1 MASTVLLRRRI
12 RSVRETGRV
21 CRALEMIATARMRR
35 AQEVARRGRPY
46 ARMMREVV
54 SRLAPREV
62 SAESHPLFQRREVR
76 RIAVV
81 HISTD
86 RGLCGALNSDLN
98 AAVRQF
104 AASQSV
110 PVGFVAVG
118 RRGRRFLARIGVDI
132 IAEFSGISDRPTF
145 VDTLPISRVVVDEY
159 TRRQVDRV
167 FLAYP
172 RFISAGTWKVTIELL
187 LPVEVSGA
195 VDYGVDY
202 LYEPSPAEILDSLLV
217 SYVESRIYQATVE
230 LSASGHSARMVAM
243 HDASNNAREV
253 ADDITAA
260 LNKIRQETVTEEIRN
275 ITATAQAFGE
285 ARHGEG

>member
-1 MASTVLLRRRI
+1 
-12 RSVRETGRV
+12 
-21 CRALEMIATARMRR
+21 
-35 AQEVARRGRPY
+35 
-46 ARMMREVV
+46 
-54 SRLAPREV
+54 
-62 SAESHPLFQRREVR
+62 
-76 RIAVV
+76 
-81 HISTD
+81 
-86 RGLCGALNSDLN
+86 
-98 AAVRQF
+98 
-104 AASQSV
+104 
-110 PVGFVAVG
+110 VGFVAVG
-118 RRGRRFLARIGVDI
+118 RRGRRFLARIGADI
-132 IAEFSGISDRPTF
+132 VAEFSGISDRPTF

-172 RFISAGTWKVTIELL
+172 RFVSAGTWKVTIELL

-202 LYEPSPAEILDSLLV
+202 LYEPSPGEILDSLLV

-253 ADDITAA
+253 ADDITAT

-275 ITATAQAFGE
+275 ITGTARAFGE